1 MRTLTPFLQALR
13 AGKGTIETKRAV
25 FLAAVIATLI
35 TATASAAT
43 WEVYHEHP
51 NGNSYIDTSSII
63 ENPDESKTVWT
74 KAVLTVPSCSK
85 GKCTKEL
92 LQNEQYYKNRKW
104 NVFKIIL
111 RHTDGTTS
119 TYDLS
124 TGKPVTIPPESITDA
139 GWRFL
144 YPPTRGSDGTS

>member
-1 MRTLTPFLQALR
+1 MKRTVLSL
-13 AGKGTIETKRAV
+13 
-25 FLAAVIATLI
+25 AVIFVLI

-74 KAVLTVPSCSK
+74 KASLTAPNCSK

-104 NVFKIIL
+104 NILKVIL
-111 RHTDGTTS
+111 RHTDGTAS
-119 TYDLS
+119 VYDLPP
-124 TGKPVTIPPESITDA
+124 GNPVTIPPDTITDA
-139 GWRFL
+139 GWHFL
-144 YPPTRGSDGTS
+144 YSSSRGKEERQ